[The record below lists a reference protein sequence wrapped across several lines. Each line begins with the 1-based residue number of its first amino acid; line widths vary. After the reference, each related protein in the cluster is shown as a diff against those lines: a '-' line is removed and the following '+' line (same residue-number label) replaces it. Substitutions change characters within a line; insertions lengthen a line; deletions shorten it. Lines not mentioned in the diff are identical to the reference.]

1 MFETLELLLRI
12 ENERIQSNSF
22 SFWFNLL
29 VNRIA
34 QYTSNSLGALLR
46 YDVKE
51 ILRMR
56 SGKPDSPSPVS
67 ANGERGND
75 DRMKSMKMFTSRNID
90 HRCIYVGEDE
100 LRKRPEIES
109 EKL

>member
-12 ENERIQSNSF
+12 ENEKIHSNSF

-29 VNRIA
+29 INRVA
-34 QYTSNSLGALLR
+34 HYTSNTLGTLLK

-56 SGKPDSPSPVS
+56 SGQSENPITLS
-67 ANGERGND
+67 ASIERGEE
-75 DRMKSMKMFTSRNID
+75 DRVKSMKAFASRNID
-90 HRCIYVGEDE
+90 HRCIYVSEG
-100 LRKRPEIES
+100 KR
-109 EKL
+109 